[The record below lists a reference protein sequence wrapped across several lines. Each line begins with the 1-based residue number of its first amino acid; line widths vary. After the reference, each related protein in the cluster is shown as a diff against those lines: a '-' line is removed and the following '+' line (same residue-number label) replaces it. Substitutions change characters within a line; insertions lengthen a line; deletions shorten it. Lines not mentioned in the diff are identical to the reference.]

1 MGQEPHAAAAK
12 MVGALG
18 AGLFSSVLKR
28 KIEDQSLAASNQE
41 KGRKKAGVA
50 IDQEFV
56 LQMTEL
62 ERSNMNQLRRF
73 SQFQWYIVATKLSK
87 GACFGELALEAE
99 KQEGMR
105 RKATVKAAA
114 PCELAVLRRSDF
126 LRVLKKIEAREIA
139 NRADFLH
146 SIPYFQHLSAN
157 QVKKLTHRFEA
168 VHY

>member
-1 MGQEPHAAAAK
+1 

-56 LQMTEL
+56 LQMTEQ

-73 SQFQWYIVATKLSK
+73 SQFEWYIAANKLSK